1 MRNQQQTKWNNY
13 DCAGKFATL
22 QLSRIQSLAAIQPT
36 FDAKGSNAA
45 SLNAAQ
51 RYSGP
56 LLKVDNRFRMQLYL
70 DLTELN
76 AGRLATLAATSEI
89 EIEIVNQ
96 SLKRI
101 QAWVPCEKIEALA
114 ALDFVARIRVP

>member
-1 MRNQQQTKWNNY
+1 MA
-13 DCAGKFATL
+13 AGLADSRWSYVSIIVFSLILFGRGSRGLSQAPGATDPNL
-22 QLSRIQSLAAIQPT
+22 TPAQRKIAPVIRTTVAQMIVAGINR
-36 FDAKGSNAA
+36 SNAA

-56 LLKVDNRFRMQLYL
+56 LLKVDNKFRMQLYL

-89 EIEIVNQ
+89 EIEIVNE
-96 SLKRI
+96 SL
-101 QAWVPCEKIEALA
+101 
-114 ALDFVARIRVP
+114 